1 MSDIR
6 IVVVGGCIVDLI
18 SYINRFP
25 RPGETLTGLNFAKG
39 CGGKAA
45 NQCVMVKKLGARTA
59 MIAKL
64 GDDSFGHE
72 YLENFKEM
80 NIDSKFITLSKT
92 SHTSTASIAV
102 SNDGQ
107 NSIIYVPGAI
117 MELMPADIIN
127 AEDMIKN
134 SKVLLCTFECPLPTL
149 ITAFELAK
157 KYGVKTVLNAAPTT
171 DLSYE
176 TLYSLTDIICL
187 NEIEA
192 EDATGLP
199 LKAVSDCADIFRI
212 LHAKGCSTVIL
223 TLGSKGAVFKT
234 KGQENFSLVPAK
246 AVAAIDCTGAGD
258 AFMGT
263 LVYFLSEYPSMNLS
277 SIIEK
282 SCEIA
287 SLSVLKK
294 GTQSSFPNREDMP
307 EEFFTTSDL

>member
-18 SYINRFP
+18 SYISRFP

-80 NIDSKFITLSKT
+80 DIDSKFITLSKT

-157 KYGVKTVLNAAPTT
+157 NMEVIFDIFFFIKTVLNAAPTT
-171 DLSYE
+171 DSSYE
-176 TLYSLTDIICL
+176 TLFSLTDIICL

-234 KGQENFSLVPAK
+234 KGQENFSFVPAK

-263 LVYFLSEYPSMNLS
+263 LVYFLSEYPSMNFL
-277 SIIEK
+277 
-282 SCEIA
+282 A
-287 SLSVLKK
+287 
-294 GTQSSFPNREDMP
+294 
-307 EEFFTTSDL
+307 